1 MITFWL
7 GAMLMAAVTLT
18 LLIPPL
24 LGRGRWAR
32 VDRNRLNVSLYEDR
46 LAELSQELA
55 GDEITA
61 EQFAAARR
69 ELQRELLNATAAGEE
84 AASSPS
90 VPDRWVALLVGAAV
104 PLLAVVLYWQI
115 GAPQVAQHPHA
126 ATEQMPDDMN
136 NLVAAL
142 QQRLERN
149 PNDTEGWKLLGRTL
163 LFMERINEAGW
174 ALGRA
179 IEMAGSDADPD
190 LLAEYADILS
200 FSQGGSLEGEPIRRV
215 RQALALNPDTQR
227 ALWLAGM
234 HAYELGDLHTA
245 LKHWRHL
252 STLLPPEDESAA
264 ALRATI
270 AETEA
275 AIARASLP
283 R

>member
-1 MITFWL
+1 MITFWF

-24 LGRGRWAR
+24 LGRGRWAG
-32 VDRNRLNVSLYEDR
+32 VDRDRLNVSLYEDR

-55 GDEITA
+55 DDEITA
-61 EQFAAARR
+61 EQLAVARR
-69 ELQRELLNATAAGEE
+69 ELQRELLNTTTGED
-84 AASSPS
+84 ASSGPAKS
-90 VPDRWVALLVGAAV
+90 GRWAALVVGSAV

-163 LFMERINEAGW
+163 LFMERIDEAGW
-174 ALGRA
+174 AIGRA
-179 IEMAGSDADPD
+179 IEMAGSEADPD

-200 FSQGGSLEGEPIRRV
+200 FSQGGSLEGEPIRWV
-215 RQALALNPDTQR
+215 RQALAVNPDTPR

-252 STLLPPEDESAA
+252 LTRLPPEDESTA

-275 AIARASLP
+275 GIARGLP
-283 R
+283 SP